1 MSQFQNQS
9 YFKKIIYSPI
19 TLVVLAVIVF
29 IAVYGVIDIIPKY
42 RDALQA
48 ERAIENKKEVLIERE
63 KKLTDELN
71 KLQTQEGIEE
81 SIRENL
87 NVVKEGEHVIMIVE
101 PKATQ
106 TLEVEQKEKTFWQR
120 LFE

>member
-1 MSQFQNQS
+1 MSQFQKQS

-19 TLVVLAVIVF
+19 TLVALGVVVLLAI
-29 IAVYGVIDIIPKY
+29 YGVVDIIPKY
-42 RDALQA
+42 RDAIRA
-48 ERAIENKKEVLIERE
+48 ERAMENKKEVLIERE
-63 KKLTDELN
+63 EKLTNELN
-71 KLQTQEGIEE
+71 KLQTPEGVEE

-101 PKATQ
+101 PKAITSSG
-106 TLEVEQKEKTFWQR
+106 VEQTEKTFWQR